1 MAIFGVSL
9 TSTIESLAYSKKRC
23 KRSIQSDIDGIAA
36 MNLVTTWAVS
46 RIEDISK
53 ELIRQSEHGTI
64 KGVGKSSMGEQK
76 SSRIILG
83 KEVDASGRSTWI
95 IPSNQDNRLRIT
107 EFVRV
112 ADT

>member
-64 KGVGKSSMGEQK
+64 KAWERAQWV
-76 SSRIILG
+76 SRSLHVLFWVRKWMPAAAQLG
-83 KEVDASGRSTWI
+83 LYQATK
-95 IPSNQDNRLRIT
+95 IT
-107 EFVRV
+107 G
-112 ADT
+112 